1 MLDGAV
7 KNLLLKAQGMK
18 IGHVSYNKGD
28 GIFASRLEIG
38 FVGPTETL
46 AIDVECAF
54 RVLDGQALL
63 LTNADAWIDTSGRW
77 LSERRLKQ
85 KGITDTYLSAVLQA
99 INERV
104 SNTRVSAISVQPYG
118 DIDIR
123 LQNGIDIQ
131 IINDTAMDYDTLY
144 TIIQQGE
151 HMRRFT
157 VYCRADDVLSEEI
170 PD

>member
-7 KNLLLKAQGMK
+7 KNMLLTVSGMQV
-18 IGHVSYNKGD
+18 GGLSYSKGD
-28 GIFASRLEIG
+28 GIFASRLEICFIG
-38 FVGPTETL
+38 LTETL

-85 KGITDTYLSAVLQA
+85 KGITDTYLSAALQA

-157 VYCRADDVLSEEI
+157 VYCRADDILSEEI